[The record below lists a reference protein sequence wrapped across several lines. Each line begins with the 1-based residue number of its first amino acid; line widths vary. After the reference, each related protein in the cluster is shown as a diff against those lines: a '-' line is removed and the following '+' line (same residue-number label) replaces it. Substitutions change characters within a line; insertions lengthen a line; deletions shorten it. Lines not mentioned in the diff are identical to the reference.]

1 MKEFKMKQQKRLLLV
16 IVMLF
21 WFSQYVYVPYQT
33 PYLLSINVTPA
44 LVGTIIGA
52 YGLTQFAFRMP
63 IGILADIKKQH
74 KVFILIGIFAAGTAS
89 VFRIY
94 LPMANGFL
102 IGNLLSGLAS
112 AMWISFMVL
121 YSNYFSKEE
130 LQKSMGLIIGANNVG
145 VLSGFI
151 LSTLCY
157 ERFGME
163 FLCALSVGAAILSFG
178 LAMYLKDPFSSLH
191 ALPIRELILVYKDKR
206 LILFSVLALMQ
217 QGILM
222 STCMSF
228 TAQAAREIGAS
239 DGQIGICLIIYMI
252 AAVLSSYF
260 STSAFAQRRGTKFW
274 IPAVSLGLFIYC
286 IMLANLFSVGQL
298 FGIQIL
304 AGLSTGILFSY
315 CTVEAMR
322 DVPPQK
328 KSTAMGYH
336 QAIYAIGMTFM
347 PVIGGNIVHAAGL
360 AAAFYA
366 GGAVAFLGFIMAVCF
381 YYFAD
386 KKKKVAKVTVKSF

>member
-1 MKEFKMKQQKRLLLV
+1 MMKEFKMKQQKRLLLV

-130 LQKSMGLIIGANNVG
+130 LEKSMGLIIGANNVG

-274 IPAVSLGLFIYC
+274 VPVASLGLFIYC

-298 FGIQIL
+298 FGIQIF
-304 AGLSTGILFSY
+304 AGLLTGILFSY
-315 CTVEAMR
+315 CTAEAMR
-322 DVPPQK
+322 DVPTQK

-347 PVIGGNIVHAAGL
+347 PVVAGNIVHRAGL

-366 GGAVAFLGFIMAVCF
+366 GGAVAFLGFIMAICF
-381 YYFAD
+381 YYLAD
-386 KKKKVAKVTVKSF
+386 KKEKAAN